1 MAEKGHGWANVKVTT
16 NWEYNKIEK
25 KYWQNYP
32 IRNILLL
39 SKGKGNKK
47 SYRKKLKNMHTIL
60 DNWIYYSIDS

>member
-1 MAEKGHGWANVKVTT
+1 MRIKEFL
-16 NWEYNKIEK
+16 K

-47 SYRKKLKNMHTIL
+47 SYKKNLKNMHTIL
-60 DNWIYYSIDS
+60 DNWIYYSIDNKEEQTKKIKKI